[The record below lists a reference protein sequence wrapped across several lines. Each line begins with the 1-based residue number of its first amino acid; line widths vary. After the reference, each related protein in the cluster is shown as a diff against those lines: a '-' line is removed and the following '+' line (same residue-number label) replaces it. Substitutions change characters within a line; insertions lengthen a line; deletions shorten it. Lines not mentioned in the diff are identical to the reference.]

1 MVNSLVYSF
10 WERFSSLWKIL
21 KKHKTQTKKYHD
33 LYSYQNVQLGVTVFH
48 TTIYFP
54 SLDSLVVQEGE
65 PSIIFAA
72 VKASGACLF
81 RPNLFV
87 RARPSPLDTCI
98 AVTSVLAPIHFHEF
112 HTIYKQENSHN
123 NNKRFFLFLSFP
135 KRDQELAC
143 HWGGVLTGNDQV
155 KELRLFPRGIVFDA
169 IIFLCER
176 AIVWLAEYFIYSYE
190 T

>member
-1 MVNSLVYSF
+1 MLIS
-10 WERFSSLWKIL
+10 
-21 KKHKTQTKKYHD
+21 T
-33 LYSYQNVQLGVTVFH
+33 
-48 TTIYFP
+48 
-54 SLDSLVVQEGE
+54 E
-65 PSIIFAA
+65 P
-72 VKASGACLF
+72 
-81 RPNLFV
+81 LFV

-135 KRDQELAC
+135 KRVQELAC
-143 HWGGVLTGNDQV
+143 HWGGVPTGNDHV

-176 AIVWLAEYFIYSYE
+176 AIVWLAEYFIYETWNYPREEPLISSYKLGISCSCFHFLVPVSLRRDWIDSFE
-190 T
+190 KFNV